1 VVALEEAKD
10 LSAHN
15 VEEKAF
21 QVKEKTTK
29 KRENDQLVSR
39 GWGRGRFRSGQ
50 GRGRDRG
57 RGRNGRQRQYDEQI
71 YTKNNTHCHHCK
83 DIDTSKVIVGIKK
96 MNFATKTKKENKFFM
111 ACI

>member
-39 GWGRGRFRSGQ
+39 G
-50 GRGRDRG
+50 
-57 RGRNGRQRQYDEQI
+57 
-71 YTKNNTHCHHCK
+71 
-83 DIDTSKVIVGIKK
+83 
-96 MNFATKTKKENKFFM
+96 
-111 ACI
+111 